1 MLASEFDVL
10 IERYEQEPGLCS
22 KLLRTHAL
30 TEPKQFLEY
39 AAGVLLERPASRAL
53 KFITNLALS
62 AGLIEYLLAIYGASR
77 KQALALAQKAL
88 ACEPTLDKQ
97 ILEFLRRPVPNEL
110 EEIAAIQVGLDILS
124 DLSTDDRLV
133 PGVLK
138 LLKHASPKVRSKAA
152 LFIGNRTQN
161 LAWAANLTK
170 EYDARVRANILESL
184 FGINSEFVLQMFR
197 SNVADDNCRIAGNA
211 VLGLYLLGDVA
222 SVSLIHQMVKHPEAR
237 FRNTGAWLMG
247 RTHDPRFS
255 TGIAELINDPDE
267 LVRKQAFKALGEI
280 RKTLRKVAT
289 GPQLQAAIVDLKQQP
304 EPSLIVTVQDEAGQ
318 SIRQLLP
325 TSFILKTGAPTRTVQ
340 NYTVEEHE
348 GRASFSVCFLMCLPP
363 REEQEADASFIQT
376 VQSCRQLR
384 RPKDKWA
391 VAKISSTRT
400 NTAGSGTV
408 SEDNQFRSK
417 YSILNVD
424 GVSTSTSVHYN
435 PKTWCLEY
443 SFVQERIDGMLRESP
458 FQAGRLS
465 EEEAAK
471 TAAEALLKADG
482 SWGNLHWILFGA
494 SSNQSL
500 VKELLGRELN
510 STVHV
515 LAQSPAWQNSESKTL
530 ADKTGGIYREVS
542 TAEELR
548 HSCLEL
554 YSSLSHHYRISWK
567 EEVNGLELDVYSEL
581 GRGSV
586 TYARGSA
593 SCSDLP
599 TTPVRL
605 TA

>member
-10 IERYEQEPGLCS
+10 LERYEQDPGLCS

-39 AAGVLLERPASRAL
+39 AAEALLGDRPVSRAL

-62 AGLIEYLLAIYGASR
+62 AGLIEYLLAIYGGSR
-77 KQALALAQKAL
+77 KQALTLAQKAL
-88 ACEPTLDKQ
+88 ACDSNLDKQ
-97 ILEFLRRPVPNEL
+97 ILDFLRRPMPAEL
-110 EEIAAIQVGLDILS
+110 EEVTAIQVGLDILS
-124 DLSTDDRLV
+124 AISSDDRLV

-170 EYDARVRANILESL
+170 EYDPRVRANILESL

-222 SVSLIHQMVKHPEAR
+222 SISLIHQMVKHPEAR

-289 GPQLQAAIVDLKQQP
+289 GPQLQPAIVDLKHQP
-304 EPSLIVTVQDEAGQ
+304 EPSLVVTVQDEAGQ

-325 TSFILKTGAPTRTVQ
+325 TSFILKTGTPTRTVQ

-348 GRASFSVCFLMCLPP
+348 GRASFSVCFLMCLSP
-363 REEQEADASFIQT
+363 REEQDADASFVQA
-376 VQSCRQLR
+376 VQSCHQLR

-400 NTAGSGTV
+400 NTAGRETV

-424 GVSTSTSVHYN
+424 GVSTSTSSSVQYN

-471 TAAEALLKADG
+471 TTAEALLKADG
-482 SWGNLHWILFGA
+482 SWGSLHWILFGA

-510 STVHV
+510 STVHI
-515 LAQSPAWQNSESKTL
+515 LAQSPTWQNSESKTL
-530 ADKTGGIYREVS
+530 VEKTGGTYREVS

-581 GRGSV
+581 GHGST
-586 TYARGSA
+586 TYAP
-593 SCSDLP
+593 DLP
-599 TTPVRL
+599 TPVRL